1 MHGWRVSP
9 TGSPCSP
16 SAWHDGIDAALAE
29 SGHGSTE
36 SVDGML
42 FDLGVSSMQ
51 LDRRE
56 RGFSYAHDAPLD
68 MRMDPTSA
76 LTAAEIVNSYDEA
89 ALTDILRRYGEER
102 LARRIASH
110 IVRRRARAPFT
121 STGELVEVLYQ
132 AIPAPAR
139 RTGGH
144 PAKRTFQALRIAVNA
159 ELEALR
165 SAMPAAL
172 DALAVD
178 GRIVVLAYQSLEDRI
193 VKRVFAE
200 ATTSSTPSDLPVE
213 LPGHAPQF
221 TLLTRGAERAG
232 DAEVS
237 QNPRSAAVRL
247 RALQRVR
254 PKPEAVR
261 RAHESQ
267 PRSETAPRRRSS
279 SWAEQRFPERR
290 RRAADPT
297 PARRNRP
304 RAGKASAPSREP
316 RMSRS
321 APQTTPISR
330 PVERPARPKST
341 NQAKAR
347 AKARESQ
354 GAQGCSAALAGTSAQ
369 PAGVDRPTSAYV
381 GGQSAVRCAGDRFS
395 RRRAGP
401 HIVVVHRLCRA
412 FLPAWQ
418 CPSAD
423 CSYCSSK
430 RKRSNGTY
438 LEAQSAPALAEAAR
452 GLGMIP
458 TRDTA
463 HLVQDPAGIGWSSAP
478 PSRLKGFRRRR

>member
-1 MHGWRVSP
+1 MKHSATLSEARARASWPLPEPTLTYFPNARFVLSDRDLDAGARRATGRSQARQGRAQRVARRATGRSQARQGRAQRVARRATRREGVVVPDATGGFGHVPVLLDRCFALLRPALTGHQPDGSGAVLIDATIGAGGHAERFLTELPGLRLIGVDRDP
-9 TGSPCSP
+9 T
-16 SAWHDGIDAALAE
+16 ALDITRARLARFADRLTLVQARYDGIDAALAE
-29 SGHGSTE
+29 SGYGPTE

-165 SAMPAAL
+165 GAMPAAL

-232 DAEVS
+232 DAEVA

-247 RALQRVR
+247 RALQRVQ

-261 RAHESQ
+261 R
-267 PRSETAPRRRSS
+267 
-279 SWAEQRFPERR
+279 
-290 RRAADPT
+290 
-297 PARRNRP
+297 
-304 RAGKASAPSREP
+304 
-316 RMSRS
+316 
-321 APQTTPISR
+321 
-330 PVERPARPKST
+330 
-341 NQAKAR
+341 
-347 AKARESQ
+347 
-354 GAQGCSAALAGTSAQ
+354 
-369 PAGVDRPTSAYV
+369 
-381 GGQSAVRCAGDRFS
+381 GGS
-395 RRRAGP
+395 
-401 HIVVVHRLCRA
+401 
-412 FLPAWQ
+412 
-418 CPSAD
+418 
-423 CSYCSSK
+423 
-430 RKRSNGTY
+430 
-438 LEAQSAPALAEAAR
+438 
-452 GLGMIP
+452 
-458 TRDTA
+458 
-463 HLVQDPAGIGWSSAP
+463 
-478 PSRLKGFRRRR
+478 